1 MKVGSK
7 LIRGSLGFDAVE
19 EFLAEGGKADR
30 STVIGLTFGRLSE
43 EKIEIG
49 SVDILPIISIMTSE
63 DGEDL
68 LLLGAMGKILED
80 GILSGFMFI
89 NWHDDLEKEVFDIAG
104 GDFAR
109 FEIFDDGLSLFRSDL
124 SIAIGDGVDFLTI
137 SEIENNFVLL
147 LFIWGN
153 WQ

>member
-1 MKVGSK
+1 M
-7 LIRGSLGFDAVE
+7 IRGSLSFDAVE

-30 STVIGLTFGRLSE
+30 STVIGLTFGGLSE

-49 SVDILPIISIMTSE
+49 SVDILPIISIMPSE

-68 LLLGAMGKILED
+68 LLLGATGEILED

-89 NWHDDLEKEVFDIAG
+89 NWHDDLEKEIFDIAG

-137 SEIENNFVLL
+137 SEIENDFVLL
-147 LFIWGN
+147 LFIWSN